1 VSELSEGTYSQGAY
15 MKHSNPLITAIAAS
29 MMTWG
34 VQADI
39 LTTDPQSNNWMG
51 TAGNTS
57 LAAGIDPFAFYKFD
71 SSLGNLT
78 NVFVQYDLTINN
90 GLLGADNLGNT
101 PVTGIGVLGGKIS
114 LTSDVS
120 FLTPDFQN
128 VFSPLE
134 VTQNFTFNLD
144 ADPTYSIGGTGQD
157 IQSFTGNELFASSG
171 FKTLNPF
178 VFNQFMGGANDTFN
192 VDFDTDSVV
201 IIEMQN
207 AQGFFQAV
215 NTEINMSIYYEYDG
229 VATPPDGPL
238 DVNGPVGILLTTGG
252 LLAFFAGLTYRNRK
266 AQKNKHTG
274 DV

>member
-1 VSELSEGTYSQGAY
+1 
-15 MKHSNPLITAIAAS
+15 MKHSNPLVTAIAAS
-29 MMTWG
+29 MITWG

-144 ADPTYSIGGTGQD
+144 ADPTYSVGGTGQD

-171 FKTLNPF
+171 FETLNPF
-178 VFNQFMGGANDTFN
+178 VFDQFMGGPNDAFN

-215 NTEINMSIYYEYDG
+215 DTEINVSIYYEYDDT
-229 VATPPDGPL
+229 ATPPGPL
-238 DVNGPVGILLTTGG
+238 DVNGPVSIILATGG

-266 AQKNKHTG
+266 AQKQSRK
-274 DV
+274 